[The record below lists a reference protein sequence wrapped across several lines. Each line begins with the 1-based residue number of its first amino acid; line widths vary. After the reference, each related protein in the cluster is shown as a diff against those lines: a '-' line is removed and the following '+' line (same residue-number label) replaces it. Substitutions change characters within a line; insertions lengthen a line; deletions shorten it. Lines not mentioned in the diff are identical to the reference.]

1 MLLQVELD
9 EGVDPDDV
17 MFSWSWSVP
26 GMALEEAVHEGSTDR
41 EYLVILPAGLET
53 ANAFTVSVT
62 IGSLAYPGIEVTL
75 QSDIKVHAGLIALS
89 GGLQVTEGRA
99 PRPCAA
105 AAVRV
110 WPALPGLDGLRDP
123 LVMTWGCCS
132 SAGVYSV
139 TREAGDSGQDEPPVW
154 RARNHWTGRP

>member
-26 GMALEEAVHEGSTDR
+26 GMALEDAVHEGRTDL
-41 EYLVILPAGLET
+41 EYLVILPSGLET
-53 ANAFTVSVT
+53 ASAFTVSVT

-75 QSDIKVHAGLIALS
+75 QSDIKVHAGLIALP

-99 PRPCAA
+99 PRICAA
-105 AAVRV
+105 ATLF
-110 WPALPGLDGLRDP
+110 WPAWQGLDGLRDP

-139 TREAGDSGQDEPPVW
+139 A
-154 RARNHWTGRP
+154 